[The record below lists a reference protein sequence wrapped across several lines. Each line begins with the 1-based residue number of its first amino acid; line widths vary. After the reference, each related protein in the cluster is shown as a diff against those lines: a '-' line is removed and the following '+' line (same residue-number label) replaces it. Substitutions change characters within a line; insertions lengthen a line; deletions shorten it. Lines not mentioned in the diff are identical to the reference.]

1 VSPTAPNPRR
11 DRLWLAIYAGV
22 VLLLTSRH
30 EIALFVVAI
39 GAALLVAGRAAPR
52 LLRRAA
58 LLLAAVNGAA
68 SLAYAVIALT
78 AGSFDA
84 TVLVRLNLRT
94 LALTL
99 LTLAVVRRINLAAAV
114 APLPTLSFLLTLTL
128 GQIGALRRA
137 ADELRLAWTSRTP
150 VRPCAATAR
159 TQAAAATEALL
170 RRAQARAHAT
180 GEAMRSRG
188 LLDG

>member
-1 VSPTAPNPRR
+1 MAVLPSPQR
-11 DRLWLAIYAGV
+11 DRLWLAAYAAA

-30 EIALFVVAI
+30 DIALFVAAI
-39 GAALLVAGRAAPR
+39 GAALVVAGPEAGR

-58 LLLAAVNGAA
+58 LLLVAVNGAT
-68 SLAYAVIALT
+68 SLAYAALAV
-78 AGSFDA
+78 AGGRFDA
-84 TVLVRLNLRT
+84 TVLLRLNLRT

-99 LTLAVVRRINLAAAV
+99 LTLAVVRRVNLAAAL
-114 APLPTLSFLLTLTL
+114 APLSTLAFLLTLTL

-137 ADELRLAWTSRTP
+137 ADELRLAWRSRTP
-150 VRPCAATAR
+150 VRPRPATAR
-159 TQAAAATEALL
+159 AQAAAATTALL

>member
-1 VSPTAPNPRR
+1 VPPIAPNPRR
-11 DRLWLAIYAGV
+11 GRLWLAAYAAL
-22 VLLLTSRH
+22 VLILTSRH
-30 EIALFVVAI
+30 EVALFAVAI
-39 GAALLVAGRAAPR
+39 AAALVIAGREAPR

-68 SLAYAVIALT
+68 SLAYAIVAIAH
-78 AGSFDA
+78 GDFDI

-99 LTLAVVRRINLAAAV
+99 LTLAMVRRVNLAAVV
-114 APLPTLSFLLTLTL
+114 APLPTLAFLLTLTL

-137 ADELRLAWTSRTP
+137 AEELRLAWTSRTP
-150 VRPCAATAR
+150 LRPRPATAR

>member
-1 VSPTAPNPRR
+1 VG
-11 DRLWLAIYAGV
+11 LAV
-22 VLLLTSRH
+22 LLTSRH
-30 EIALFVVAI
+30 EIALFAAAI
-39 GAALLVAGRAAPR
+39 GAALLLAGHAAGRI
-52 LLRRAA
+52 LRRAA

-68 SLAYAVIALT
+68 SLAYAVIAVA
-78 AGSFDA
+78 AGRFDA

-99 LTLAVVRRINLAAAV
+99 LTLAIIRRVNLAAAV
-114 APLPTLSFLLTLTL
+114 APLPTLAFLLTLTL

-137 ADELRLAWTSRTP
+137 AEELRLAWISRTP
-150 VRPCAATAR
+150 VRPRAATAR
-159 TQAAAATEALL
+159 TQAATATDALL

>member
-1 VSPTAPNPRR
+1 MAPIAPSPRR
-11 DRLWLAIYAGV
+11 DRLWLATYGAS
-22 VLLLTSRH
+22 VLLCTSRH
-30 EIALFVVAI
+30 EIALFALAI
-39 GAALLVAGRAAPR
+39 AIALLLAGRHAGR

-58 LLLAAVNGAA
+58 CLLVAMNGAT
-68 SLAYAVIALT
+68 SLAYALVARIAPP
-78 AGSFDA
+78 FDA

-99 LTLAVVRRINLAAAV
+99 LTLAVVRRVNLAAAL
-114 APLPTLSFLLTLTL
+114 APLPTLAFLLTLTL

-137 ADELRLAWTSRTP
+137 ATELRLAWTSRTP

-159 TQAAAATEALL
+159 AQAAAATEALL
-170 RRAQARAHAT
+170 RRGQARARST

-188 LLDG
+188 LFDG